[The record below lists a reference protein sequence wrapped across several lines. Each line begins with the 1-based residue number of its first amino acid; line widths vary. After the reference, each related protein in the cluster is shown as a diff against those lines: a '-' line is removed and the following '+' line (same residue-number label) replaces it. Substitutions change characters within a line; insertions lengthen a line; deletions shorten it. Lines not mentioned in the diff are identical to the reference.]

1 MCSCTFS
8 LAKFSFDI
16 TGRELASS
24 IATAAGLPCRLFHMQ
39 STFSD
44 SMNDESKQ
52 NALVV
57 WYALYDGLPTSNAP
71 YIDATAVSF
80 IPYGFVNVWTMGGK
94 KLRHALYNMPATVI
108 IAINLRRTCIHSR
121 WLALPMDLRSV
132 YKSEL
137 VYSALLSSAQLLHL
151 FLHLFLNKCTYISHV
166 ANITTCV

>member
-24 IATAAGLPCRLFHMQ
+24 IATAAGTPCRLFHMQ

-44 SMNDESKQ
+44 SMNDESKH

-71 YIDATAVSF
+71 CIDATAVSF
-80 IPYGFVNVWTMGGK
+80 IPYGFVNVWTMGRK
-94 KLRHALYNMPATVI
+94 KA
-108 IAINLRRTCIHSR
+108 
-121 WLALPMDLRSV
+121 
-132 YKSEL
+132 
-137 VYSALLSSAQLLHL
+137 
-151 FLHLFLNKCTYISHV
+151 
-166 ANITTCV
+166 